1 MMVCQSPT
9 QAYFTKWTLV
19 GGYDTYMFI
28 TYTYICMCIYIY
40 TYIMPSRGAPNHESQ
55 IVDGV

>member
-1 MMVCQSPT
+1 MMVYQSPA

-28 TYTYICMCIYIY
+28 TLYYIYIY